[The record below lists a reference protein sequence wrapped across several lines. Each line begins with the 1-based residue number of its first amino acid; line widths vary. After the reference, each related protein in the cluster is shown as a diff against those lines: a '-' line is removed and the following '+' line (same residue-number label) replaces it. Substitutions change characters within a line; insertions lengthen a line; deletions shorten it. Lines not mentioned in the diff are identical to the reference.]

1 VRLNGRFKDSR
12 KSTDISNLITFPTA
26 AEIIGTERQRTRA
39 TEGGMLPASHRRTD
53 RAEQPRPRRGAGR
66 RGQAADEKSA
76 TISLRCRAHHFF
88 FSAAQAMPV
97 WCGAAKPVTGA
108 VMRIAIIDTSST
120 RAAIISDGLREAGLD
135 DLVLIDPKGPLA
147 AQIEAARPEVVLI
160 NLENPSR
167 DLLED
172 FFAMSRAMARPIAMF
187 VDQSDAEA
195 TGAAID
201 AGVSAY
207 VVDGLSKQRIKPVID
222 LAIRRFQAFSRLQR
236 ELDEAKNALA
246 ERATIDKAKSILMK
260 RRNIGEPEAYALLR
274 GQAMRTNRRI
284 VEIAEAIVTSEALMG
299 DL

>member
-1 VRLNGRFKDSR
+1 
-12 KSTDISNLITFPTA
+12 
-26 AEIIGTERQRTRA
+26 
-39 TEGGMLPASHRRTD
+39 
-53 RAEQPRPRRGAGR
+53 
-66 RGQAADEKSA
+66 
-76 TISLRCRAHHFF
+76 
-88 FSAAQAMPV
+88 
-97 WCGAAKPVTGA
+97 
-108 VMRIAIIDTSST
+108 MRIAIIDTSTT

-135 DLVLIDPKGPLA
+135 DLVLIDPAGALV
-147 AQIEAARPEVVLI
+147 AQVEAAKPEVILI

-172 FFAMSRAMARPIAMF
+172 FFAMSRALARPIAMF

-222 LAIRRFQAFSRLQR
+222 LAIRRFQAFSTLQR

-246 ERATIDKAKSILMK
+246 ERATIDRAKAILMK
-260 RRNIGEPEAYALLR
+260 RRQIDEPAAYALLR

-284 VEIAEAIVTSEALMG
+284 GEIAEAIVTSEALLG
-299 DL
+299 DIE